1 MNLILQVMQAEPV
14 CGPHFE
20 KSLLNFSLPV
30 LERLKLVR
38 FGRWMPLSIPS
49 LTRCSSSGSKTVL
62 GLMNSYND
70 VISWAS
76 SPSYLFALE
85 LEAL

>member
-49 LTRCSSSGSKTVL
+49 LTRCKAGEYQEDEQAGVARICWREGPVL
-62 GLMNSYND
+62 GTC
-70 VISWAS
+70 
-76 SPSYLFALE
+76 
-85 LEAL
+85 

>member
-1 MNLILQVMQAEPV
+1 MQAEPV

-20 KSLLNFSLPV
+20 KSLFKFLLPV

-38 FGRWMPLSIPS
+38 FEGGCLFLFPS